1 MGCRWVSHFFQV
13 KETKLKG
20 AKTVTEE
27 RGGERSTDH
36 ERDEVLQQ
44 LSEEGD
50 GTGRK
55 DHRHRVQDLHLF
67 FLHTAAAPLASFPWL
82 LHSNSSCLLAAQD

>member
-1 MGCRWVSHFFQV
+1 M
-13 KETKLKG
+13 
-20 AKTVTEE
+20 TEE

-55 DHRHRVQDLHLF
+55 DHRHRVQDLLLL
-67 FLHTAAAPLASFPWL
+67 FLHTATTPVASSPWL
-82 LHSNSSCLLAAQD
+82 LRSNSSCLLAAPD